1 MKQIFSAVVRY
12 LTLGTHFLI
21 LLFFIGKTYLK
32 RAYLKMRRIEAS
44 HPHLQLFIDKR
55 NQSNCNLNAL
65 LESLHEKS
73 DKKVLIATLVKKQET
88 YTSKDELLSS
98 LPRSE
103 PETETIAIP
112 LAVTAFSFFRHFV
125 TIIVDHREGIIE
137 FYDPIG
143 FSVSQYKNAYL
154 WGPLCKKGSHLN
166 LSELIEHV
174 KNKYNISTVI
184 ENKKIHQ
191 TDFNQCALFV
201 YDRVYKRGCLGYSI
215 AKADHFPMSSKQGF
229 I

>member
-1 MKQIFSAVVRY
+1 MFSAIVRY
-12 LTLGTHFLI
+12 FTLGVRSLI
-21 LLFFIGKTYLK
+21 LLFFIGKTYVK
-32 RAYLKMRRIEAS
+32 RAYLKIRRIETK
-44 HPHLQLFIDKR
+44 HPHLKLFIDKR
-55 NQSNCNLNAL
+55 NQSSCNLNAL
-65 LESLHEKS
+65 LDSLHEKS
-73 DKKVLIATLVKKQET
+73 DKRVIIATLVKKQET
-88 YTSKDELLSS
+88 YTYKDELLNF
-98 LPRSE
+98 LPPLTS
-103 PETETIAIP
+103 ETEMIAIP
-112 LAVTAFSFFRHFV
+112 LALTAFSFFRHFV
-125 TIIVDHREGIIE
+125 TIIVDRREGIIE

-143 FSVSQYKNAYL
+143 FSISQYKNAHL
-154 WGPLCKKGSHLN
+154 WGPMCKKGSYLN

-174 KNKYNISTVI
+174 KEKYNISTVI